1 MKNRIGQ
8 SKPTNAP
15 PGIRTGVWLI
25 MLGLLMLCLFV
36 VSLSYRNAI
45 HSAGVSASGSKDAI
59 REDSS
64 SRPRA
69 AVRRVAYNFAP
80 DGADYDNE
88 AAELSLVERMTQDRQ
103 TWTFG
108 VDER

>member
-8 SKPTNAP
+8 SKATNAP

-45 HSAGVSASGSKDAI
+45 HSAGVSASGSKDPI
-59 REDSS
+59 RENSS

-69 AVRRVAYNFAP
+69 AVRRAAHNFTP
-80 DGADYDNE
+80 DVLQTGVDYDNE
-88 AAELSLVERMTQDRQ
+88 AAELSLVE
-103 TWTFG
+103 
-108 VDER
+108 